1 MGPEKEFLQL
11 SAKFS
16 DMISGGYMSP
26 RNLFC
31 MVIFC
36 LLFVHPGGF
45 SALAGDIFLE
55 SARNDRHEEWRHRE
69 HRRDD
74 GKLFNDPDFRLFP
87 PREERDNRNRWEEHR
102 NRRDGRR
109 GGRYYDGRRY
119 GDEYDRLPKREH
131 NPYWERRNYRPAR
144 PMSILPTIHRLP
156 SRHTVISH
164 GKDKY
169 HYHDGRYYRPYGA
182 GFMLVRPPL
191 GLMVF
196 EIPVNSRTVV
206 SSGITYHV
214 FGDVYYLRK
223 GARYEVVRPVGVSTS
238 VGHTRVVVRSELLN
252 VRYGPDSD
260 EPVVAQVE
268 YGDILRVRGSVPGW
282 LLVEVPDE
290 DIQGWVMEEFVEPA
304 QARG

>member
-1 MGPEKEFLQL
+1 
-11 SAKFS
+11 
-16 DMISGGYMSP
+16 
-26 RNLFC
+26 
-31 MVIFC
+31 
-36 LLFVHPGGF
+36 
-45 SALAGDIFLE
+45 
-55 SARNDRHEEWRHRE
+55 
-69 HRRDD
+69 
-74 GKLFNDPDFRLFP
+74 
-87 PREERDNRNRWEEHR
+87 
-102 NRRDGRR
+102 
-109 GGRYYDGRRY
+109 
-119 GDEYDRLPKREH
+119 
-131 NPYWERRNYRPAR
+131 
-144 PMSILPTIHRLP
+144 
-156 SRHTVISH
+156 
-164 GKDKY
+164 
-169 HYHDGRYYRPYGA
+169 
-182 GFMLVRPPL
+182 MLVRPPL

-206 SSGITYHV
+206 SAGITYHV